1 MIRDESIFSIQTEE
15 SQWEV
20 ETLTLVPRVWV
31 FK

>member
-15 SQWEV
+15 SQGEV